1 MTAPIVVRPAQRFRW
16 ALRLRCPRCGGPGVM
31 RTWMAM
37 RERCPHCDL
46 ALDRGE
52 SADFWLGAYAINLVI
67 AEGSAAVIG
76 IIVLWATWPQST
88 LAMVIGASLAIGMPF
103 LFYPF
108 SRTLWLAWDLAFRP
122 SEEGDDA

>member
-1 MTAPIVVRPAQRFRW
+1 
-16 ALRLRCPRCGGPGVM
+16 M

-37 RERCPHCDL
+37 REQCPHCGL

-76 IIVLWATWPQST
+76 IIVLWATWPRST
-88 LAMVIGASLAIGMPF
+88 LAMVIGAALAIGMPF

-122 SEEGDDA
+122 SEAGDDA